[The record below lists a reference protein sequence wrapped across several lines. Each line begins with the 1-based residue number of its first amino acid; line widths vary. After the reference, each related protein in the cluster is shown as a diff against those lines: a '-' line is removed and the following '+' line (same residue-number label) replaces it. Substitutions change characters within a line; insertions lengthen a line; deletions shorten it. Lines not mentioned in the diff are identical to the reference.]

1 MVMIFYLISSV
12 YFYLFTINLLLF
24 FLLFISCLNLSLDFF
39 FLITIYLLCI
49 ISSFILNLLF
59 GFILF
64 GFLNYFSPLA
74 HYSFHCAFFSFWL
87 GIYLTFYFTLWPFL
101 FIIYIFISFILLAHW
116 LILNL
121 LICFRAW
128 SLVSW
133 LVSPP
138 FLQSASENLIRYFIY
153 F

>member
-39 FLITIYLLCI
+39 FSLITIYLLCI
-49 ISSFILNLLF
+49 KSFAWVHSVWFFKLF
-59 GFILF
+59 QPVGSLF
-64 GFLNYFSPLA
+64 FSLR
-74 HYSFHCAFFSFWL
+74 FFFSFWL

-121 LICFRAW
+121 LICSRAW

-138 FLQSASENLIRYFIY
+138 FLQSASDNLIRYFIY